1 MAGNK
6 DIYSQDSRVSSED
19 LCHKSSAA
27 WLKPSRPLGWLMGRS
42 GNLDLFLLCFALVFH
57 FLHICVSLFYHPF
70 EIF

>member
-42 GNLDLFLLCFALVFH
+42 GNLDLFLLCFALVFR
-57 FLHICVSLFYHPF
+57 FLHICVSLFYYPF